1 MEDLENFY
9 DKYVDKVYK
18 YFYINCFERSI
29 AEDLTSQTFVA
40 FIDKSKDLKIDD
52 SKKYLYAIMRN
63 TWMNYLRT
71 KYKESLESLESISDF
86 EVYAETQVQD
96 YESKSI
102 KDRAYMFIKQLP
114 EKQGQVAKMRL
125 IDEMTIRE
133 IAKKLGK
140 NTGYVKTTQGRAI
153 KNLKKMLESPE
164 LGGGLL

>member
-1 MEDLENFY
+1 MEDLEKFY
-9 DKYVDKVYK
+9 DSYVDKVYK

-52 SKKYLYAIMRN
+52 NKKYLYAIMRN
-63 TWMNYLRT
+63 MWMNYLRI
-71 KYKESLESLESISDF
+71 KYKESLESIESIGDF
-86 EVYAETQVQD
+86 EIFAETTIKD

-102 KDRAYMFIKQLP
+102 KDRALGFIKCLP
-114 EKQGQVAKMRL
+114 EKQCQVAKMRL

-153 KNLKKMLESPE
+153 RNLKKMLEGPE
-164 LGGGLL
+164 LGGSL